1 MKILLMA
8 AVLLL
13 PFANAV
19 AATGK
24 YPLPPVPDNSFY
36 SYEAPATAPSPPARQ
51 LPVARARENLEP
63 VQPGPGEN
71 INFLDGLTARKQGD
85 VTYFST
91 GVVCQEK
98 DDIAVCR

>member
-1 MKILLMA
+1 M
-8 AVLLL
+8 VTVFLL

-24 YPLPPVPDNSFY
+24 YPLPPVPENSFY
-36 SYEAPATAPSPPARQ
+36 SYESPATDPSPPVRQ
-51 LPVARARENLEP
+51 LPVERARENREP
-63 VQPGPGEN
+63 ARQTPGEN